1 MPRFATVC
9 EKDPVL
15 KNLLGLAGQ
24 EFFTCSHC
32 QIRTTVRAEAA
43 EKSSEHRTSC
53 PCYVNAE
60 EAARLQ
66 SNSLLA
72 IADDSTVLRAVQQSD
87 IVEQTGTR
95 IEAQSILLPT
105 FGGSS
110 SGPPAAADS
119 VASTPTAE
127 RDGLPPLLQEG
138 MYRTKLAKPHYR
150 VAARA
155 VVRSGH
161 WLDSDYRFN
170 LEVGEVLAPLEE
182 RLTDGVPRVRFAGGW
197 VSRTARDGTAMLQPT
212 DAPVSTAIVAASLSA
227 PVICGASR
235 PVAEEESES
244 APLLAQHASTPG
256 NYGSIA
262 PVQVVGS
269 PHFGGTPPA
278 TIDAPPDTLPH
289 YRVLQ
294 KTAVDQGE
302 CCGCT
307 ARYLEAGAVI
317 TPLEEEKT
325 DGGMVRVRFAKG
337 SWVNKTARDGTTIL
351 EPTDAPAT
359 IDSKKK
365 FGAAAAA
372 GGGGLIIWSS
382 TRNSGSTCN
391 ADQSDCGDYCCYGE
405 CCDDGCCDA
414 ENRRMLGDED
424 VADGDGLAIAFVL
437 AAFLLALVLLVAS
450 RVWKRAR
457 NTQQKPKDEEK

>member
-1 MPRFATVC
+1 MARATAMPRFATVC

-53 PCYVNAE
+53 PRYVNAE

-105 FGGSS
+105 FSGSS
-110 SGPPAAADS
+110 GGPPAAADS
-119 VASTPTAE
+119 VASAPTADE
-127 RDGLPPLLQEG
+127 LPPLLHEG

-212 DAPVSTAIVAASLSA
+212 DAPVSTAIVATSLSA
-227 PVICGASR
+227 TVICGASR
-235 PVAEEESES
+235 PVVEEESES
-244 APLLAQHASTPG
+244 APLLAQHASTP
-256 NYGSIA
+256 S
-262 PVQVVGS
+262 
-269 PHFGGTPPA
+269 
-278 TIDAPPDTLPH
+278 
-289 YRVLQ
+289 
-294 KTAVDQGE
+294 
-302 CCGCT
+302 
-307 ARYLEAGAVI
+307 
-317 TPLEEEKT
+317 
-325 DGGMVRVRFAKG
+325 
-337 SWVNKTARDGTTIL
+337 
-351 EPTDAPAT
+351 
-359 IDSKKK
+359 
-365 FGAAAAA
+365 
-372 GGGGLIIWSS
+372 
-382 TRNSGSTCN
+382 
-391 ADQSDCGDYCCYGE
+391 
-405 CCDDGCCDA
+405 CDA
-414 ENRRMLGDED
+414 FFSAGRMPPVGWPH
-424 VADGDGLAIAFVL
+424 AHP
-437 AAFLLALVLLVAS
+437 
-450 RVWKRAR
+450 RPPRP
-457 NTQQKPKDEEK
+457 T